1 MADSVYFIG
10 NLMERPELPVPREEL
25 EGLPGFR
32 FLQPVADGRWERF
45 ELVSNEGLMGE
56 ERSSDGAAFVYESLV
71 RRSGRRVLVVAR
83 GKEVSDHL
91 LHMLRN
97 RGDAEHRFTRVR
109 IDVDGLVKR
118 LVDNPVAYVLS
129 AVNAEV
135 PGYGRSLEKCAFWGN
150 DLGEADWFRTSVH
163 RLKAYR
169 CGLRLIQAD
178 EQTVSFGDYGS
189 VGFMY
194 RSERSVLEVEAA
206 LHYLR
211 IGGHLDAPAGQ
222 ESETEDGRGE
232 TEPNFEAEYRE
243 RAAGG

>member
-1 MADSVYFIG
+1 MAASGYFIG
-10 NLMERPELPVPREEL
+10 NLMERPELHVRREEL
-25 EGLPGFR
+25 EALPGFR
-32 FLQPVADGRWERF
+32 FRCSIAEGRWERF
-45 ELVSNEGLMGE
+45 ELVSSEGLLGE
-56 ERSSDGAAFVYESLV
+56 EHSPDGTPFIYESLV

-91 LHMLRN
+91 TKMLRSLSDN
-97 RGDAEHRFTRVR
+97 EHRFKKTR
-109 IDVDGLVKR
+109 IGVDRLVKH

-129 AVNAEV
+129 AVHAEV

-150 DLGEADWFRTSVH
+150 DLGEADWFRTSLP

-169 CGLRLIQAD
+169 CGLRLVQAD
-178 EQTVSFGDYGS
+178 EQTVSFGEYGS

-211 IGGHLDAPAGQ
+211 IEEFLDEPAGHEDEH
-222 ESETEDGRGE
+222 ESTGSRSRQGEDY
-232 TEPNFEAEYRE
+232 PE
-243 RAAGG
+243 RAVGG